1 MKKDGK
7 KNKERE
13 VACNIHL
20 GMYTLARYLEIK
32 LSSNLVVAMAPV
44 FLTDRYLHHIP
55 NF

>member
-20 GMYTLARYLEIK
+20 GMYTLAGYLEIEFEFG
-32 LSSNLVVAMAPV
+32 SSHGTSVP
-44 FLTDRYLHHIP
+44 D
-55 NF
+55 

>member
-20 GMYTLARYLEIK
+20 GMYTLYLEIE
-32 LSSNLVVAMAPV
+32 
-44 FLTDRYLHHIP
+44 FEFGTI
-55 NF
+55 

>member
-20 GMYTLARYLEIK
+20 GNVH
-32 LSSNLVVAMAPV
+32 SSW
-44 FLTDRYLHHIP
+44 IP
-55 NF
+55 RN

>member
-20 GMYTLARYLEIK
+20 GMYTRLAGYLEIE
-32 LSSNLVVAMAPV
+32 
-44 FLTDRYLHHIP
+44 FEFGIFY
-55 NF
+55 FW

>member
-20 GMYTLARYLEIK
+20 GNVHYTLAGYLEIEFEFG
-32 LSSNLVVAMAPV
+32 SSHGTSVP
-44 FLTDRYLHHIP
+44 D
-55 NF
+55 